1 MAAALVETQAI
12 EALSAA
18 YGNTSFKPISLGDL
32 VNTPDVDRA
41 ATFAAL
47 PKDGMVQ
54 VKKVADMIG
63 AQVYV
68 KHRAF
73 LRVTP
78 VHITSYTYVPGA
90 EFYVNFWA
98 DMPTWLPVNRV
109 FMTRLSSLQTLI
121 RDGWIYIKP
130 SKAHRAADIVVDFD
144 TQFNA
149 DAPKYAHILSETH
162 PLAEAIPL
170 HFAPRPAHVYE
181 GPKLWLPPTAAAWR
195 ETVLDNPT
203 WKFPLQ
209 RGSKYAL
216 NADGG
221 RVDALAEYV
230 AHDRGERS
238 PDGALCYVFR
248 LFQGYEGPY
257 HVSYCPAHDAGMYVA
272 SIERP
277 ALGGA
282 RKTPPR
288 KSPQRRTARQKT
300 PPKKSRR

>member
-1 MAAALVETQAI
+1 MAT
-12 EALSAA
+12 
-18 YGNTSFKPISLGDL
+18 
-32 VNTPDVDRA
+32 
-41 ATFAAL
+41 TFAQL
-47 PKDGMVQ
+47 PKYGMVQ

-68 KHRAF
+68 KHRAYG
-73 LRVTP
+73 RVTP
-78 VHITSYTYVPGA
+78 VHITSYTYEPGA

-98 DMPTWLPVNRV
+98 DMPAWLPSERV

-121 RDGWIYIKP
+121 RDGWLYISP
-130 SKAHRAADIVVDFD
+130 TKAHSAADIVVDFD

-149 DAPKYAHILSETH
+149 DAPAYAHILSETH

-170 HFAPRPAHVYE
+170 HFAPRPAYVYE
-181 GPKLWLPPTAAAWR
+181 GPKLWLPPTVNAWR
-195 ETVLDNPT
+195 EKVLDNPT

-209 RGSKYAL
+209 RASKYAL

-230 AHDRGERS
+230 AHDRGERNA
-238 PDGALCYVFR
+238 DGALCYVFT
-248 LFQGYEGPY
+248 LFQGHAGPY
-257 HVSYCPAHDAGMYVA
+257 SVSYCPLHDTGTYVS

-277 ALGGA
+277 ALGGTS
-282 RKTPPR
+282 RTPR
-288 KSPQRRTARQKT
+288 RRRTPRRTTSQQKT